1 MVTWDG
7 TRYESI
13 NMPDYLAD
21 DYVREFDLAHTPKTI
36 ELKEISFGNY
46 SIEHLQKGIYM
57 LLVTSNE
64 RKFQSKIIRM

>member
-1 MVTWDG
+1 MKRETPMKRPKRKEKHLHMVTWDG

-36 ELKEISFGNY
+36 ELKEWID
-46 SIEHLQKGIYM
+46 KK
-57 LLVTSNE
+57 T
-64 RKFQSKIIRM
+64 RK